1 VTESAAATQPEI
13 VAKGREMDFPGV
25 GPWATLAVICGIDAI
40 WLLISARLSLD
51 LSSTRMT
58 LLSAG
63 LIVFFAA
70 YCRSRADLRLQR
82 VATPLIGALFIV
94 LAFTALR
101 VLNHLTMSI
110 PFPLADDGLARLD
123 AMLGLDWLTYAK
135 WVAAH
140 PLIVTAFGLAY
151 TGLALVVLAAFVAL
165 WVAGRID
172 RAKEFVRL
180 VFSTG
185 LAATVIG
192 AAFPAKAAMDRFASL
207 PLRGIF
213 GPTAGVYHL
222 PYLQSLRSGLPHVLN
237 LHELPGMVVIPS
249 YHTACALLIM
259 YACRGIPI
267 LQVLAIFYSVVM
279 IASTPIMGG
288 HYFIDL
294 ICGGILVAI
303 VLLVDRRVSYSVGKI
318 FQRIPRPAREM
329 TTQLR

>member
-1 VTESAAATQPEI
+1 VTDSATATQPDLI
-13 VAKGREMDFPGV
+13 PRGREMDFPGV
-25 GPWATLAVICGIDAI
+25 GLWATLAGVCAIDTI
-40 WLLISARLSLD
+40 WLLTSERLSLD

-70 YCRSRADLRLQR
+70 YCRSRTDVRLQLIS
-82 VATPLIGALFIV
+82 VPLIGALFII
-94 LAFTALR
+94 LAFTTLR
-101 VLNHLTMSI
+101 ILNHLTMSI
-110 PFPLADDGLARLD
+110 PFPLADDDLARLD
-123 AMLGLDWLTYAK
+123 AMLGLDWLTFAK

-140 PLIVTAFGLAY
+140 PLIVAAFELAY
-151 TGLALVVLAAFVAL
+151 TGLALVVLTVFVAL
-165 WVAGRID
+165 WIVGRID

-207 PLRGIF
+207 HMRDIF

-222 PYLQSLRSGLPHVLN
+222 PYLQSLRSGLPHVFN

-259 YACRGIPI
+259 HACRGITV

-303 VLLVDRRVSYSVGKI
+303 VLLIDRRVSYSVGKI